1 MLKTKREAEFY
12 KFNSTWRGRG
22 QRLGVNNLCDL
33 FFCNYYVSQGIL
45 GYFYTRLGNYSYS
58 SGN

>member
-1 MLKTKREAEFY
+1 MLRAKRDAEFY

-33 FFCNYYVSQGIL
+33 FFVIIML
-45 GYFYTRLGNYSYS
+45 VREV
-58 SGN
+58 